1 MFYLVI
7 YGNLCFEVILEGIA
21 CYLYEVE
28 WGNPS
33 FLISSRYLIKSK
45 FNNYEL
51 LGKGAKCQIS
61 PTLKGGVRE

>member
-7 YGNLCFEVILEGIA
+7 YGNLYFEVILEGIA

-33 FLISSRYLIKSK
+33 FLISSRYLIKLK

-51 LGKGAKCQIS
+51 LGKGAKC
-61 PTLKGGVRE
+61 

>member
-51 LGKGAKCQIS
+51 LGK
-61 PTLKGGVRE
+61 

>member
-7 YGNLCFEVILEGIA
+7 YGNLCFEVILDGNA

-28 WGNPS
+28 WGNPLFLRS
-33 FLISSRYLIKSK
+33 FRYLINSK